1 MIRLRHLIT
10 ELDKSKSDEL
20 IDPASSINPNKIG
33 SATYS
38 TSGIANN
45 FSSAGYKNGQI
56 PLKAMTAIGS
66 GADRRFYSDGQFRM
80 HPTVAAAYK
89 QFSSALQSAG
99 ISARLSSAYRSSSHQ
114 STLQGQGNAAAPGS
128 SAHGWGGAFDIANLY
143 NAAGGSTSPSINA
156 KIRKSNPLYSKVA
169 NIAKDYGFYNPWR
182 LSDGTGMDEC
192 WHFEYWG

>member
-1 MIRLRHLIT
+1 MIRLRPLIT

-20 IDPASSINPNKIG
+20 TDPAISINPNKIG
-33 SATYS
+33 AAKYS
-38 TSGIANN
+38 ISSIAND

-56 PLKAMTAIGS
+56 PLKAMTVVGT

-80 HPTVAAAYK
+80 HPTVATAYK

-128 SAHGWGGAFDIANLY
+128 SPHGWGGAFDIANLY

-156 KIRKSNPLYSKVA
+156 KIRKSNPLYLKVA

-182 LSDGTGMDEC
+182 LSDGIGADEC